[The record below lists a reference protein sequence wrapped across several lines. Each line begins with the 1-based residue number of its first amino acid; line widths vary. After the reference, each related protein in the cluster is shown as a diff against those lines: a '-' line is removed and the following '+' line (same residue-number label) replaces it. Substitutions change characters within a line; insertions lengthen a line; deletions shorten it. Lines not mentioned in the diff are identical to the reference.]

1 MRGNAL
7 DAGSVGSC
15 SPVTYMSDLGSSI
28 PSVAID
34 GTNLRSDSVAFPCGL
49 IGKYMFNDAY
59 VLKNTSTGQSIPI
72 DETNI
77 AH

>member
-1 MRGNAL
+1 MG
-7 DAGSVGSC
+7 
-15 SPVTYMSDLGSSI
+15 DLGSNI
-28 PSVAID
+28 PSKAID
-34 GTNLRSDSVAFPCGL
+34 GTILRSDSVAFPCGL

-59 VLKNTSTGQSIPI
+59 VLKQTFSNGSSVPIGI